1 MQENDSREF
10 MKVTQSALDNLN
22 EAGIHNLLLSRT
34 KDGQEP
40 ALTVRLRTSVDS
52 PEPSITLLPH
62 SKFLDVQYPT
72 GTNPHSKT
80 FGQFVASK
88 IHEIFLE
95 EQALLAEL
103 VSPTDFATISKR
115 LTPEML
121 AGISKRTTRAMKYAS
136 TYHLTF
142 SLLTP
147 SAYPTAWNIEKAA
160 KNTLDPV
167 LQALSQVSNFT
178 VDTQILPYATLPPS
192 IQPKYSE
199 SDGGWILEADSL
211 RGFINAAEWP
221 LSPSIGAGP
230 TINFVLYIAP
240 FEQSPLLV
248 AGSHTNSWIVPQWGS
263 VAILNP
269 DKDAQSLSSDDL
281 EPVLLNFSS
290 QLLSLLGVPSTPAA
304 SLPLRLSMLARLR
317 AASFILSASST
328 LGSLARVVATL
339 PNIPIPK
346 TVAVSVDATIA
357 HLNLACAALREGNFD
372 HALKNAQIADAE
384 AEKAFFERSMVG
396 QVYFPDEHKVAV
408 YLPLMGPMAVP
419 LVLSALK
426 EIVPYIKGLR
436 KR

>member
-1 MQENDSREF
+1 MQEQDIKDF
-10 MKVTQSALDNLN
+10 IDVTGNALNNL
-22 EAGIHNLLLSRT
+22 HQFRMYRLLLSRT
-34 KDGQEP
+34 TDEHES
-40 ALTVRLRTSVDS
+40 ALIIRLQPSVDLS
-52 PEPSITLLPH
+52 EPSIILEPH
-62 SKFLDVQYPT
+62 SKFLDVQYPA
-72 GTNPHSKT
+72 GFDPHSKA
-80 FGQFVASK
+80 FGQSVASK
-88 IHEIFLE
+88 IYEIFLE
-95 EQALLAEL
+95 EQALLVEL
-103 VSPTDFATISKR
+103 VSPTDFATISER
-115 LTPEML
+115 LTAEML

-147 SAYPTAWNIEKAA
+147 SAYPTAWNIEEAA
-160 KNTLDPV
+160 KHTLDPV
-167 LQALSQVSNFT
+167 LQALLQVSNFT

-240 FEQSPLLV
+240 SEQSPLLV

-269 DKDAQSLSSDDL
+269 DRDAQSLSTDDL

-357 HLNLACAALREGNFD
+357 HLNLACAALQEGNFE

-426 EIVPYIKGLR
+426 EIVPYIKSLK